1 MKSLLI
7 IGAGGYGQYVKEIAE
22 LCGYSK
28 IDFLDDNNPYA
39 IGRIDEWNIL
49 QDMYDGCIVAIG
61 NPEVRKVMTEKLN
74 HLHTLIHPNAIIS
87 KSAIID
93 DGCVIEANAV
103 INSHVKIMKSSY
115 ICAGAV
121 VNHDAVVSSYCQIDC
136 NAVVASGTSVP
147 EKTKVQSCTV
157 WINK

>member
-7 IGAGGYGQYVKEIAE
+7 IGAGGYGQCIKEIAE
-22 LCGYSK
+22 LCKYSK
-28 IDFLDDNNPYA
+28 IDFLDDNNPNVV
-39 IGRIDEWNIL
+39 GKIDDLNIL

-61 NPEVRKVMTEKLN
+61 NPEIRESIVKKIN

-87 KSAIID
+87 KSTSIS
-93 DGCVIEANAV
+93 DGCVIEANSV
-103 INSHVKIMKSSY
+103 INSNVQIMKSSY

-136 NAVVASGTSVP
+136 NSVVASGTFVP
-147 EKTKVQSCTV
+147 EKTKVKSCTI
-157 WINK
+157 WIDR